1 MLFNINDFVILN
13 LIELKKKLS
22 LRYFK
27 VWDIEVI
34 NIIRNYFDIYLVFEV
49 WECENLLECN

>member
-27 VWDIEVI
+27 VWDIEVKI
-34 NIIRNYFDIYLVFEV
+34 
-49 WECENLLECN
+49 